1 MKKDIA
7 SYLVML
13 FVAVVSSRVNAQTY
27 SIDWFTVEGGGGTS
41 SADVYTLSGT
51 IGQPDAGVSL
61 SGGDYS
67 VVGGFWSLIAA
78 SEFQTG
84 PVLSVT
90 LAPEGRVRL
99 AWVPNTPGY
108 VLQET
113 LQLTAPDWKNVADGA
128 TNPRLIPAD
137 FSAKYYRLK
146 KP

>member
-1 MKKDIA
+1 MKKDFA
-7 SYLVML
+7 SYWVIL
-13 FVAVVSSRVNAQTY
+13 FVAVMSSRVNAQNY
-27 SIDWFTVEGGGGTS
+27 SMDWFTVDGGGGIS

-51 IGQPDAGVSL
+51 IGQPDAGAAL

-78 SEFQTG
+78 SNTQTG
-84 PVLSVT
+84 PVLTVT

-99 AWVPNTPGY
+99 AWMPNSPGY

-113 LQLTAPDWKNVADGA
+113 VQLTAPDWKNVADGT
-128 TNPRLIPAD
+128 TNPRLIPAG
-137 FSAKYYRLK
+137 FSARYYRLR